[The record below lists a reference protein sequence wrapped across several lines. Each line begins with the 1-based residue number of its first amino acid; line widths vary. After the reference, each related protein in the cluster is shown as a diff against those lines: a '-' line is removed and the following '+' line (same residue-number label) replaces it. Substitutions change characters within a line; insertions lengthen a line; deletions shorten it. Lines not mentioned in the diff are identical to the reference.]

1 MVMKKYIYSG
11 IRPMSFAMDMQSGIS
26 SARKQKVE
34 EQLEESLL
42 RSTINFLLYEWI
54 THVDF
59 PQMPE
64 DFRKL
69 KENKV
74 EALLLSGSQDDR
86 TYLRIGMEIAKAFK
100 KGQYVIIEHG
110 GHDLY
115 MTSPLVGDM
124 ALNFFKSE
132 ALNLNRIV
140 LEPMVFD

>member
-1 MVMKKYIYSG
+1 
-11 IRPMSFAMDMQSGIS
+11 MSFAMDMQSGIS